1 MEVNE
6 KQLTSLL
13 EEMKNETS
21 TVRGDEFGIFDYQD
35 LDTEIREQKW
45 MILSHIIDM
54 GRIESKDLAML
65 FQNNPWFNEW
75 YVRTILSEVPVSET
89 YH

>member
-6 KQLTSLL
+6 KQLTSLI

-21 TVRGDEFGIFDYQD
+21 TVRGDEFGIFDYND
-35 LDTEIREQKW
+35 LDSEIREQKW
-45 MILSHIIDM
+45 FVLSYIIDM
-54 GRIESKDLAML
+54 GKIESKDLAVL
-65 FQNNPWFNEW
+65 FEKNPWFNDW
-75 YVRTILSEVPVSET
+75 YKRTVLSEVPQLET

>member
-21 TVRGDEFGIFDYQD
+21 TVRGDEFGIFDYND
-35 LDTEIREQKW
+35 LDSEIREQKW
-45 MILSHIIDM
+45 FILSYIIDS
-54 GRIESKDLAML
+54 GRIQSTDLAML

-75 YVRTILSEVPVSET
+75 YGRTVLSEVPQLET

>member
-35 LDTEIREQKW
+35 LDAEIREQKW
-45 MILSHIIDM
+45 FILSYIIDS
-54 GRIESKDLAML
+54 GRIQSTDLAKL

-75 YVRTILSEVPVSET
+75 YGRTVLSEIPVSET

>member
-35 LDTEIREQKW
+35 LDSEIREQKW

>member
-35 LDTEIREQKW
+35 LDSEIREQKW
-45 MILSHIIDM
+45 MILSYIIDM

>member
-35 LDTEIREQKW
+35 LDTEIRE
-45 MILSHIIDM
+45 
-54 GRIESKDLAML
+54 
-65 FQNNPWFNEW
+65 
-75 YVRTILSEVPVSET
+75 
-89 YH
+89 

>member
-35 LDTEIREQKW
+35 LDSEIREQKW
-45 MILSHIIDM
+45 MILSYIIDM
-54 GRIESKDLAML
+54 GRIEPKDLAML

>member
-45 MILSHIIDM
+45 MILSYIIDM
-54 GRIESKDLAML
+54 GRIEPKDLAML

>member
-45 MILSHIIDM
+45 MILSYIIEKK
-54 GRIESKDLAML
+54 GH
-65 FQNNPWFNEW
+65 P
-75 YVRTILSEVPVSET
+75 
-89 YH
+89 

>member
-13 EEMKNETS
+13 EEMKHETS
-21 TVRGDEFGIFDYQD
+21 TVRGDEFGIFDYND
-35 LDTEIREQKW
+35 LDSEIREQKW

-54 GRIESKDLAML
+54 GRIESKDLAKL
-65 FQNNPWFNEW
+65 FQNNPWFNDW
-75 YVRTILSEVPVSET
+75 YKRTVLSEVPQLET

>member
-35 LDTEIREQKW
+35 LDAEIREQKW
-45 MILSHIIDM
+45 FILSYIIDS
-54 GRIESKDLAML
+54 GRIQSTDLAKL
-65 FQNNPWFNEW
+65 FENNPWFNEW
-75 YVRTILSEVPVSET
+75 YGRTVLSEIPVSET